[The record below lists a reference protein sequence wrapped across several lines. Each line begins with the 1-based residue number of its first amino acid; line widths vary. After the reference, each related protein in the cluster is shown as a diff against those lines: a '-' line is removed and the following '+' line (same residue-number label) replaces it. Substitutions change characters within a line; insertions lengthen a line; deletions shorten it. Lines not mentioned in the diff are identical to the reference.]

1 MPLPTREVDF
11 AAYDERGQP
20 VLLAEV
26 KNRPETSPLW
36 AARFRRNLLAHGRL
50 PKSPFFLIATPQ
62 RMYFWRQDE
71 LSPGEDPPQFTMDSA
86 NELRPYFERFKQSP
100 EKTSS
105 QALELILVSWLND
118 MAEFGQSRARQDPA
132 LTWLSDSGL
141 LDALKGARIEL
152 SAVP

>member
-1 MPLPTREVDF
+1 
-11 AAYDERGQP
+11 
-20 VLLAEV
+20 
-26 KNRPETSPLW
+26 
-36 AARFRRNLLAHGRL
+36 
-50 PKSPFFLIATPQ
+50 
-62 RMYFWRQDE
+62 MYFWRQDE